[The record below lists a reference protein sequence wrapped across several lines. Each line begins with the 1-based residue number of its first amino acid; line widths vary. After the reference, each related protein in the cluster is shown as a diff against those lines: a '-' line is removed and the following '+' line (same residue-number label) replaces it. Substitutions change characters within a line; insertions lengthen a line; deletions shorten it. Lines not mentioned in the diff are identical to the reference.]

1 MSCDRWQEKM
11 DAYLD
16 AELPEAETRELEAHL
31 QGCRLC
37 SSEALTRS
45 ELKRSIHLAGKAYT
59 PDAEFRRR
67 VLGSIVP
74 RQTRRGWLWVWAAS
88 FVAIAVLLII
98 LGPLLLRQQLQEQH
112 RLVSELTDLHVITL
126 ASANRVDVVSSD
138 RHTVK
143 PWFQG
148 KLPFS
153 FNLPENLPANTT
165 LDGANLSYLGN
176 QPVAQLLYSIGKHRV
191 SVFVRERSTSSD
203 VKPLLAEHSGFHVV
217 GFETD
222 DLEGI
227 AVSDVDPARLNEL
240 AAAIRHAQSGASS
253 R

>member
-148 KLPFS
+148 KLPFT
-153 FNLPENLPANTT
+153 FNLPELEGSPFELLGGKLTY
-165 LDGANLSYLGN
+165 LDGAPG
-176 QPVAQLLYSIGKHRV
+176 AELLFTVRKHV
-191 SVFVRERSTSSD
+191 LSVFIFKDTPELDRAIVSD
-203 VKPLLAEHSGFHVV
+203 RPIRRLSFNIESWTAGGLRYFVITDASRADA
-217 GFETD
+217 D
-222 DLEGI
+222 DLR
-227 AVSDVDPARLNEL
+227 ARFAS
-240 AAAIRHAQSGASS
+240 AAQ
-253 R
+253 